1 MAIEPQQT
9 QEGFV
14 APPAM
19 QDADAGIGM
28 INEAEAMPPQE
39 GGEMSVADDIPQ
51 TADEGDFILP
61 YESVL
66 LHGLNQLNR
75 YAKEAIEL
83 AMENDVDLTGTQLDP
98 TDDVPIRI
106 SNYEYR
112 IPKGLVPFFG
122 GGKKYLDKLQKEGL
136 ELRTRLEEE
145 GQKPVTDQ
153 QKEEAPIADPM
164 QGGFAQEAPAMPMME
179 KGGFVQGYA
188 EGNSVEKEDKYLNHN
203 HPEVTKD
210 EYKRFRTI
218 FGRRLEPDG
227 RPISLSD
234 VDMHNAYVQMK
245 SNKNFSDV
253 EIFEMTNAKVHEKGQ
268 REQKQESGGFVIS
281 KDKDAEI
288 LEQDTSDATN
298 EQRRT
303 MSQQPA
309 MVTPN
314 GQTVKQGFSAPS
326 GYANGGQIHQGLGFE
341 PKDITPKNVSQMRQ
355 NAQDALNVLTGYEK
369 SFLTKQRTDEKLA

>member
-14 APPAM
+14 APAPM
-19 QDADAGIGM
+19 ESADAGVGM

-145 GQKPVTDQ
+145 GQEPVTAQ
-153 QKEEAPIADPM
+153 QEAEAPIADPTM
-164 QGGFAQEAPAMPMME
+164 QEGFAQEAPAAMPQEAMPQEAMMQEAMPPQGAPAMPMME
-179 KGGFVQGYA
+179 K
-188 EGNSVEKEDKYLNHN
+188 
-203 HPEVTKD
+203 
-210 EYKRFRTI
+210 
-218 FGRRLEPDG
+218 
-227 RPISLSD
+227 
-234 VDMHNAYVQMK
+234 
-245 SNKNFSDV
+245 
-253 EIFEMTNAKVHEKGQ
+253 
-268 REQKQESGGFVIS
+268 GGFVIS

-303 MSQQPA
+303 MAQQPA

-355 NAQDALNVLTGYEK
+355 NAQDALNVLSGYEK
-369 SFLTKQRTDEKLA
+369 SFLTKQRTDEKLV

>member
-1 MAIEPQQT
+1 MAIEPQQM

-14 APPAM
+14 APAPM
-19 QDADAGIGM
+19 ESADAGVGM

-145 GQKPVTDQ
+145 GQEPVTAQ
-153 QKEEAPIADPM
+153 QKEEAPIAEPM
-164 QGGFAQEAPAMPMME
+164 QEGFAQEAPAMPQEAMMQEAMPPQGAPAMPMME
-179 KGGFVQGYA
+179 K
-188 EGNSVEKEDKYLNHN
+188 
-203 HPEVTKD
+203 
-210 EYKRFRTI
+210 
-218 FGRRLEPDG
+218 
-227 RPISLSD
+227 
-234 VDMHNAYVQMK
+234 
-245 SNKNFSDV
+245 
-253 EIFEMTNAKVHEKGQ
+253 
-268 REQKQESGGFVIS
+268 GGFVIS

-288 LEQDTSDATN
+288 LEQDKSDTA
-298 EQRRT
+298 EQKRA
-303 MSQQPA
+303 MAQQPA
-309 MVTPN
+309 MVTPD

-341 PKDITPKNVSQMRQ
+341 PKDITPQNVSQMRQ
-355 NAQDALNVLTGYEK
+355 NAQDALNVLSGYEK
-369 SFLTKQRTDEKLA
+369 SFLTKQRTDEKLV

>member
-1 MAIEPQQT
+1 MAIEPQQM

-14 APPAM
+14 APAPM
-19 QDADAGIGM
+19 ESADAGVGM

-83 AMENDVDLTGTQLDP
+83 AMENNVDLTGTQLDP

-145 GQKPVTDQ
+145 GQEPVTAQ
-153 QKEEAPIADPM
+153 QKEEAPIAEPTM
-164 QGGFAQEAPAMPMME
+164 QEGFAQEAPAMPQEAMMQEAMPPQGAPAMPMME
-179 KGGFVQGYA
+179 K
-188 EGNSVEKEDKYLNHN
+188 
-203 HPEVTKD
+203 
-210 EYKRFRTI
+210 
-218 FGRRLEPDG
+218 
-227 RPISLSD
+227 
-234 VDMHNAYVQMK
+234 
-245 SNKNFSDV
+245 
-253 EIFEMTNAKVHEKGQ
+253 
-268 REQKQESGGFVIS
+268 GGFVIS

-288 LEQDTSDATN
+288 LEQEAD
-298 EQRRT
+298 
-303 MSQQPA
+303 
-309 MVTPN
+309 
-314 GQTVKQGFSAPS
+314 
-326 GYANGGQIHQGLGFE
+326 
-341 PKDITPKNVSQMRQ
+341 MRS
-355 NAQDALNVLTGYEK
+355 T
-369 SFLTKQRTDEKLA
+369 